1 MFSFWHGLEKGC
13 DIKTDL
19 TVGDNV
25 AVFNVSTLINY
36 SSINGVQYKCSKD
49 DTEITTDNSTFE
61 CVYDKPG
68 EYEVSYWVYTSLI
81 NKFFYKK
88 NAVIPEHFS
97 NPSVIGLS
105 SSSSSI
111 SSTSTS
117 TSTSTSSSVASS
129 GSSSKSE
136 NAKLLVI
143 FSKLYLMFILMTL
156 FMVIIN

>member
-1 MFSFWHGLEKGC
+1 MFSFWHGLEKGS

-36 SSINGVQYKCSKD
+36 SSITGVQYKCSND
-49 DTEITTDNSTFE
+49 DTEITTENYTFE
-61 CVYDKPG
+61 CVYDRPG
-68 EYEVSYWVYTSLI
+68 EYEVSYWVDTWLYNT
-81 NKFFYKK
+81 FFYKK
-88 NAVIPEHFS
+88 NVVIPEHFS
-97 NPSVIGLS
+97 IPSVVGLS
-105 SSSSSI
+105 SSSSS
-111 SSTSTS
+111 STGTS
-117 TSTSTSSSVASS
+117 TSTSTSSSAASS
-129 GSSSKSE
+129 SSSSKSE